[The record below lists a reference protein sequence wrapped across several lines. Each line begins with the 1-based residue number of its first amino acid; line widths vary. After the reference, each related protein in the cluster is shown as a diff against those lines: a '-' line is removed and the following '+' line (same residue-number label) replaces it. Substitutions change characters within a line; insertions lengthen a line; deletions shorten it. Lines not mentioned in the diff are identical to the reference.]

1 MVLGQPDRQRIVA
14 ELRERIRAIEGRGG
28 EARMRPSVAPDW
40 LPAGCR
46 IAGGEI
52 HEVLAGGDTDA
63 AATAFAA
70 ALAGRLTA
78 QGPVMWLG
86 DVHGP
91 GLTEFGLDSAR
102 LIVGRIVPTDLWW
115 TVEEATR
122 CRGVGA
128 VLASVHT
135 PPSPIVGRRVRMCA
149 TPQVRRSCCITPR
162 PQRHHFKRRR
172 PAGALRRHPAF
183 RPKCL
188 GLGCR
193 DGAWSC
199 CGRVV
204 AGTVSGWSSGVDRPT
219 GWLSSVRPTWRHPCG
234 RPAEV
239 RHVPSLAITVAN

>member
-1 MVLGQPDRQRIVA
+1 MVLGQPDRQRVVA

-28 EARMRPSVAPDW
+28 EARMRFSVAPDW

-52 HEVLAGGDTDA
+52 HEVLARGDTDA

-102 LIVGRIVPTDLWW
+102 LIVGRIAPADMWW

-122 CRGVGA
+122 CRGVVA
-128 VLASVHT
+128 VLASLRT
-135 PPSPIVGRRVRMCA
+135 PPSPIVGRRVHMCA
-149 TPQVRRSCCITPR
+149 RASGAAVLLHYPATPKAPLQMAATRWRVTSAPSIPTDVPGPGVPR
-162 PQRHHFKRRR
+162 WRLELLRARGGR
-172 PAGALRRHPAF
+172 EGEWLVEWRGPADGLVVIGEADMAAPLRAV
-183 RPKCL
+183 
-188 GLGCR
+188 G
-193 DGAWSC
+193 
-199 CGRVV
+199 
-204 AGTVSGWSSGVDRPT
+204 
-219 GWLSSVRPTWRHPCG
+219 
-234 RPAEV
+234 
-239 RHVPSLAITVAN
+239 